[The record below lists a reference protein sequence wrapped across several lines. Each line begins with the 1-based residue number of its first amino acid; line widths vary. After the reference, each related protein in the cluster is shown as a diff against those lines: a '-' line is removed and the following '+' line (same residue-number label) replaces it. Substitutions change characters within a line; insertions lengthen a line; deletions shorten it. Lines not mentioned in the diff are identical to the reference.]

1 MPFNIELDFG
11 SFPLVVFQSMLRMP
25 VDRAIVFNNPCVPFL
40 VMGPVFLLVAM
51 ISDLAHPFRVSSMPF
66 VFGSPSDEG
75 CGLAFDVAE

>member
-1 MPFNIELDFG
+1 MPFNLEIDFR

-25 VDRAIVFNNPCVPFL
+25 VDRAIVFNNPCVPVL
-40 VMGPVFLLVAM
+40 VMGPVFNLVAM
-51 ISDLAHPFRVSSMPF
+51 IPDLVHPFRVSGMLF